1 MERLRQRLCPPYK
14 PGANGACVAAF
25 LAKRNQQRRR
35 PQSVLYAGMIHR
47 APLRSVACSLA
58 IFALLGAVASAQDPR
73 IPPDGQ
79 PWRIERAADVPPAL
93 AKALRESECRQSDA
107 MLLTFPIELF
117 RPAGSRMMA
126 IAPCSGI
133 TLYGR
138 AYMFDGDTL
147 AAPRALVFP
156 VMPFPSRVNAS
167 EMPGVLAW
175 NSFAKT
181 LVALQGNDVCEG
193 TVTRHTYRHDPRHG
207 GDDLNGFALVKVERG
222 KLGCNGASENWQVM
236 WEN

>member
-1 MERLRQRLCPPYK
+1 MLCMTHRSSLLLS
-14 PGANGACVAAF
+14 AF
-25 LAKRNQQRRR
+25 GL
-35 PQSVLYAGMIHR
+35 L
-47 APLRSVACSLA
+47 
-58 IFALLGAVASAQDPR
+58 ALLASAAQAQDPR

-79 PWRIERAADVPPAL
+79 PWRIDRAADVPPAL
-93 AKALRESECRQSDA
+93 AATLKQAECRQTDA
-107 MLLTFPIELF
+107 MLVTFPIELF
-117 RPAGSRMMA
+117 RPAGSRVMA

-138 AYMFDGDTL
+138 AFTFELGT
-147 AAPRALVFP
+147 PRALAFP
-156 VMPFPSRVNAS
+156 VMPFPGRVNAS
-167 EMPGVLAW
+167 ETPGVLAW
-175 NSFAKT
+175 NPFAKT

-193 TVTRHTYRHDPRHG
+193 TVTRHTYRHDERHG